1 MNLNMSHHHSDS
13 PRGGSRRGLFKKKLR
28 VTTILENPYVMLK
41 KNHHKFTGN
50 DRFEGYCVQM
60 LAEIGKIVNF
70 TYEINLVKDGK
81 YGAQDRETGV
91 WSGMVGE
98 LIRKE
103 ADLAVAPLT
112 ITFVREH
119 IIDFTKPLM
128 NLGISILFK
137 RPERNTPGLFS
148 FLAPLSIQV
157 WVYMLFA
164 YIAISFMLFVLARFS
179 PYEWYNPHL
188 CNPDIDTVWRRNI
201 DTT

>member
-1 MNLNMSHHHSDS
+1 
-13 PRGGSRRGLFKKKLR
+13 
-28 VTTILENPYVMLK
+28 
-41 KNHHKFTGN
+41 
-50 DRFEGYCVQM
+50 M

-81 YGAQDRETGV
+81 YGAQDKETGV

-103 ADLAVAPLT
+103 ADLGQLLLLLSLLHGAHDKETVHIYIHYHLHLFIQYWLLSAVAPLT

-119 IIDFTKPLM
+119 IIDFTKPFM

-148 FLAPLSIQV
+148 FLAPLSIQGK
-157 WVYMLFA
+157 M
-164 YIAISFMLFVLARFS
+164 
-179 PYEWYNPHL
+179 
-188 CNPDIDTVWRRNI
+188 
-201 DTT
+201 